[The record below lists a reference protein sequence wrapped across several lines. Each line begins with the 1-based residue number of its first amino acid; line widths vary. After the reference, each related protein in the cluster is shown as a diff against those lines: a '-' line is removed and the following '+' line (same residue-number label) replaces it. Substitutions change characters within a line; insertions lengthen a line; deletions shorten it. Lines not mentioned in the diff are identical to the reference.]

1 MREGARSLRQ
11 QILFVLLWQYLEKA
25 HASFFLSLLT
35 SSAPLF
41 VFQLLPRVFPC
52 LVVHTLLGVIPW
64 CGSYLRP
71 IFGAPLLALPLY
83 SCSLP
88 PTASC
93 SALSAAEQSH
103 QEAKERGKGR
113 KGWSRRQTHRC
124 RKPRFSIRSTSS
136 PLGPHRQKSQF
147 N

>member
-25 HASFFLSLLT
+25 RASFFLSLLM

-113 KGWSRRQTHRC
+113 EGMEQEADPQVPK
-124 RKPRFSIRSTSS
+124 TSLFNS
-136 PLGPHRQKSQF
+136 EHFLSLRPAQAEKSV
-147 N
+147 